1 MSEYS
6 KLNPLNRFVVG
17 LTGGIGSG
25 KSTAAKHFEKLGA
38 EVINADII
46 ARDSVSSGSHALLKI
61 KQHFGKKI
69 VDKKGNLERSKLREI
84 IFEDTSEKL
93 WLENLLHPIIREKII
108 LDINNAS
115 GCYVLLESPLL
126 FETNQYKLVNVVL
139 LIDVPEEMQII
150 RASQRD
156 KATMNEIKKIINTQM
171 PRSEKIKLS
180 TYIADNTKSED
191 DLKKQ
196 VDYYH
201 RKFSELAR
209 NSCNL

>member
-1 MSEYS
+1 M
-6 KLNPLNRFVVG
+6 NPFNRFVVG

-25 KSTAAKHFEKLGA
+25 KSTAAKYFEKLGA
-38 EVINADII
+38 KVINADVV
-46 ARDSVSSGSHALLKI
+46 ARDSVSPGSQALLKI
-61 KQHFGKKI
+61 RQHFGEKI
-69 VDKKGNLERSKLREI
+69 VNKNGRLDRSKLREI
-84 IFEDTSEKL
+84 IFDNTYEKL

-108 LDINNAS
+108 LDINNTS
-115 GCYVLLESPLL
+115 GSYVLLESPLL

-139 LIDVPEEMQII
+139 LIDVPEELQII

-156 KATMNEIKKIINTQM
+156 KSTSNEIKKIIKTQM
-171 PRSEKIKLS
+171 PRSEKIELS

-196 VDYYH
+196 VEYYH
-201 RKFSELAR
+201 KKFSELAR

>member
-1 MSEYS
+1 M
-6 KLNPLNRFVVG
+6 NPFNRFVVG

-25 KSTAAKHFEKLGA
+25 KSTAAKYFEKLGA
-38 EVINADII
+38 KVVNADVV
-46 ARDSVSSGSHALLKI
+46 ARDSVSSGSQALLKI
-61 KQHFGKKI
+61 RQHFGEKI
-69 VDKKGNLERSKLREI
+69 VDKKGKLDRSKLREI
-84 IFEDTSEKL
+84 IFDNTSEKL

-115 GCYVLLESPLL
+115 ESYVLLESPLL

-139 LIDVPEEMQII
+139 LIDVPEELQII

-156 KATMNEIKKIINTQM
+156 KSTSNEIKKIMKTQM
-171 PRSEKIKLS
+171 PRSEKIERS

-196 VDYYH
+196 VVYYH
-201 RKFSELAR
+201 KKFSALGR
-209 NSCNL
+209 NFCNL

>member
-1 MSEYS
+1 M
-6 KLNPLNRFVVG
+6 NPFNRFVVG

-25 KSTAAKHFEKLGA
+25 KSTAAKYFEKLGA
-38 EVINADII
+38 KVINADVV
-46 ARDSVSSGSHALLKI
+46 ARDSVSSGSQALLKI
-61 KQHFGKKI
+61 KQHFGEKI
-69 VDKKGNLERSKLREI
+69 VDKKGRLDRSKLREI
-84 IFEDTSEKL
+84 IFDNTSEKL
-93 WLENLLHPIIREKII
+93 WIENLLHPIIREKII

-115 GCYVLLESPLL
+115 GSYVLLESPLL

-139 LIDVPEEMQII
+139 LIDVPEELQII

-156 KATMNEIKKIINTQM
+156 KTTSNEIKKIIKTQM
-171 PRSEKIKLS
+171 PRSEKIELS

-196 VDYYH
+196 VEYYH
-201 RKFSELAR
+201 KKFIDLAR

>member
-1 MSEYS
+1 M
-6 KLNPLNRFVVG
+6 NPFNRFVVG

-25 KSTAAKHFEKLGA
+25 KSTAAKYFEKLGA
-38 EVINADII
+38 KVINADVV
-46 ARDSVSSGSHALLKI
+46 AKDSVSPGSQALLKI
-61 KQHFGKKI
+61 RQHFGEKI
-69 VDKKGNLERSKLREI
+69 VNKNGRLDRSKLREI
-84 IFEDTSEKL
+84 IFDNTSEKL
-93 WLENLLHPIIREKII
+93 WLEHLLHPIIREKII
-108 LDINNAS
+108 LDINNTS
-115 GCYVLLESPLL
+115 GSYVLLESPLL

-139 LIDVPEEMQII
+139 LIDVPEELQII

-156 KATMNEIKKIINTQM
+156 KSTSNEIKKIIKTQM

-196 VDYYH
+196 VEYYH
-201 RKFSELAR
+201 EKFSELAR

>member
-1 MSEYS
+1 LI
-6 KLNPLNRFVVG
+6 LNPFNRFVVG

-25 KSTAAKHFEKLGA
+25 KSTAAKYFEKLGA
-38 EVINADII
+38 KVINADVV
-46 ARDSVSSGSHALLKI
+46 ARDSVSSGSQALLKI
-61 KQHFGKKI
+61 RQHFGEKI
-69 VDKKGNLERSKLREI
+69 VDKKGKLDRSKLREI
-84 IFEDTSEKL
+84 IFDNTSEKL

-115 GCYVLLESPLL
+115 ESYVLLESPLL

-139 LIDVPEEMQII
+139 LIDVPEELQVI

-156 KATMNEIKKIINTQM
+156 KSTSNEIKKIIKTQM

-191 DLKKQ
+191 DLRNQ
-196 VDYYH
+196 VEYYH
-201 RKFSELAR
+201 KKFSELGR
-209 NSCNL
+209 SFCNL

>member
-1 MSEYS
+1 M
-6 KLNPLNRFVVG
+6 NPFNRFVVG

-25 KSTAAKHFEKLGA
+25 KSTAAKYFEKLGA
-38 EVINADII
+38 KVINADVV
-46 ARDSVSSGSHALLKI
+46 ARDSVSPGSQALFKI
-61 KQHFGKKI
+61 RQHFGEKI
-69 VDKKGNLERSKLREI
+69 VNKNGRLDRSKLREI
-84 IFEDTSEKL
+84 IFDNTSEKL

-108 LDINNAS
+108 LAINNTS
-115 GCYVLLESPLL
+115 GSYVLLESPLL

-139 LIDVPEEMQII
+139 LIDVPEELQII

-156 KATMNEIKKIINTQM
+156 KSTSNAIKKIIQTQM
-171 PRSEKIKLS
+171 PRSEKIELS

-196 VDYYH
+196 VEYYH
-201 RKFSELAR
+201 EKFSELAR

>member
-1 MSEYS
+1 M
-6 KLNPLNRFVVG
+6 NPFNRFVVG

-25 KSTAAKHFEKLGA
+25 KSTAAKYFEKLGA
-38 EVINADII
+38 KVINADVV
-46 ARDSVSSGSHALLKI
+46 ARDSVSSGSQALLKI
-61 KQHFGKKI
+61 RRHFGEKI
-69 VDKKGNLERSKLREI
+69 VDKKGKLDRSKLREI
-84 IFEDTSEKL
+84 IFDNTSEKL

-115 GCYVLLESPLL
+115 ESYVLLESPLL

-139 LIDVPEEMQII
+139 LIDVPEELQVI
-150 RASQRD
+150 RASHRD
-156 KATMNEIKKIINTQM
+156 KSTSNEIKKIIKTQM

-196 VDYYH
+196 VEFYH
-201 RKFSELAR
+201 KKFSELGT
-209 NSCNL
+209 NFCNL

>member
-38 EVINADII
+38 EVINADVI
-46 ARDSVSSGSHALLKI
+46 ARDSVSSGSQALLKI
-61 KQHFGKKI
+61 KRHFGEKI

>member
-1 MSEYS
+1 M
-6 KLNPLNRFVVG
+6 NPFNRFVVG

-25 KSTAAKHFEKLGA
+25 KSTAAKYFEKLGA
-38 EVINADII
+38 KVINADVV
-46 ARDSVSSGSHALLKI
+46 ARDSVSSGSQALLKI
-61 KQHFGKKI
+61 IQHFGEKI
-69 VDKKGNLERSKLREI
+69 VDKKGKLDRSKLREI
-84 IFEDTSEKL
+84 IFDNTSEKL

-115 GCYVLLESPLL
+115 ESYVLLESPLL

-139 LIDVPEEMQII
+139 LIDVPEELQVI

-156 KATMNEIKKIINTQM
+156 KSTSNEIKKIIKTQM

-191 DLKKQ
+191 DLRNQ
-196 VDYYH
+196 VEYYH
-201 RKFSELAR
+201 KKFSELGR
-209 NSCNL
+209 SFCNL

>member
-1 MSEYS
+1 M
-6 KLNPLNRFVVG
+6 NPFNRFVVG

-25 KSTAAKHFEKLGA
+25 KSTAAKYFEKLGA
-38 EVINADII
+38 KVINADVV
-46 ARDSVSSGSHALLKI
+46 ARDSVSPGSQALLKI
-61 KQHFGKKI
+61 RQHFGEKI
-69 VDKKGNLERSKLREI
+69 VNKNGRLDRSKLREI
-84 IFEDTSEKL
+84 IFDNTSEKL

-115 GCYVLLESPLL
+115 ESYVLLESPLL

-139 LIDVPEEMQII
+139 LIDVPEELQII

-156 KATMNEIKKIINTQM
+156 KSTSNEIKKIMKTQM
-171 PRSEKIKLS
+171 PRSEKIERS

-196 VDYYH
+196 VEYYH
-201 RKFSELAR
+201 EKFSELAR

>member
-1 MSEYS
+1 M
-6 KLNPLNRFVVG
+6 NPFNRFVVG

-25 KSTAAKHFEKLGA
+25 KSTAAKYFEKLGA
-38 EVINADII
+38 KVINADVV
-46 ARDSVSSGSHALLKI
+46 ARDSVSSGSHTLLKI
-61 KQHFGKKI
+61 RQHFGEKI
-69 VDKKGNLERSKLREI
+69 VDKKGKLDRSKLRKI
-84 IFEDTSEKL
+84 IFDNTSEKL

-115 GCYVLLESPLL
+115 ESYVLLESPLL

-139 LIDVPEEMQII
+139 LIDVPEELQVI

-156 KATMNEIKKIINTQM
+156 KSTSNEIKKIMKTQM

-201 RKFSELAR
+201 KKFSELGR
-209 NSCNL
+209 SFCVL

>member
-1 MSEYS
+1 M
-6 KLNPLNRFVVG
+6 NPFNRFVVG

-25 KSTAAKHFEKLGA
+25 KSTAAKYFEKLGA
-38 EVINADII
+38 KVINADVV
-46 ARDSVSSGSHALLKI
+46 ARDSVSSGSQALLKI
-61 KQHFGKKI
+61 RQHFGEKI
-69 VDKKGNLERSKLREI
+69 VDKKGKLDRSKLREI
-84 IFEDTSEKL
+84 IFDNTSEKL

-115 GCYVLLESPLL
+115 ESYVLLESPLL

-139 LIDVPEEMQII
+139 LIDVPEELQVI
-150 RASQRD
+150 RASHRD
-156 KATMNEIKKIINTQM
+156 KSTSNEIKKIIKTQM

-201 RKFSELAR
+201 KKFSELGR
-209 NSCNL
+209 NFCNL

>member
-1 MSEYS
+1 M
-6 KLNPLNRFVVG
+6 NPFNRFVVG

-25 KSTAAKHFEKLGA
+25 KSTAAKYFEKLGA
-38 EVINADII
+38 KVINADVV
-46 ARDSVSSGSHALLKI
+46 ARDSVSSGSQALLKI
-61 KQHFGKKI
+61 IQHFGEKI
-69 VDKKGNLERSKLREI
+69 VDKKGKLDRSKLREI
-84 IFEDTSEKL
+84 IFDNSSEKL

-115 GCYVLLESPLL
+115 ESYVLLESPLL

-139 LIDVPEEMQII
+139 LIDVPEELQVI

-156 KATMNEIKKIINTQM
+156 KSTSNEIKKIIKTQM

-196 VDYYH
+196 VKYYH
-201 RKFSELAR
+201 KKFSELGR
-209 NSCNL
+209 NFCNL

>member
-1 MSEYS
+1 M
-6 KLNPLNRFVVG
+6 NPFNRFVVG

-25 KSTAAKHFEKLGA
+25 KSTAAKYFEKLGA
-38 EVINADII
+38 KVINADVV
-46 ARDSVSSGSHALLKI
+46 ARDSVSSGSQALLKI
-61 KQHFGKKI
+61 IQHFGEKI
-69 VDKKGNLERSKLREI
+69 VDKKGKLDRSKLREI
-84 IFEDTSEKL
+84 IFDNSSEKL

-115 GCYVLLESPLL
+115 ESYVLLESPLL

-139 LIDVPEEMQII
+139 LIDVPEELQVI

-156 KATMNEIKKIINTQM
+156 KSTSNEIKKIIKTQM

-191 DLKKQ
+191 DLRNQ
-196 VDYYH
+196 VEYYH
-201 RKFSELAR
+201 KKFSELGR
-209 NSCNL
+209 SFCNL

>member
-1 MSEYS
+1 M
-6 KLNPLNRFVVG
+6 NPFNRFVVG

-25 KSTAAKHFEKLGA
+25 KSTAAKYFEKLGA
-38 EVINADII
+38 KVINADVV
-46 ARDSVSSGSHALLKI
+46 ARDSVSSGSHTLLKI
-61 KQHFGKKI
+61 RQHFGEKI
-69 VDKKGNLERSKLREI
+69 VDKKGKLDRSKLREI
-84 IFEDTSEKL
+84 IFDNTSEKL

-115 GCYVLLESPLL
+115 ESYVLLESPLL

-139 LIDVPEEMQII
+139 LIDVPEELQVI

-156 KATMNEIKKIINTQM
+156 KSTSNEIKKIMKTQM

-201 RKFSELAR
+201 KKFSALGR
-209 NSCNL
+209 NFCNL

>member
-1 MSEYS
+1 M
-6 KLNPLNRFVVG
+6 NPFNRFVVG

-25 KSTAAKHFEKLGA
+25 KSTAAKYFEKLGA
-38 EVINADII
+38 KVINADVV
-46 ARDSVSSGSHALLKI
+46 ARDSVSSGSQALLKI
-61 KQHFGKKI
+61 IQHFGEKI
-69 VDKKGNLERSKLREI
+69 VDKKGKLDRSKLREI
-84 IFEDTSEKL
+84 IFDNSSEKL

-115 GCYVLLESPLL
+115 ESYVLLESPLL
-126 FETNQYKLVNVVL
+126 FETNQHKMVNVVL
-139 LIDVPEEMQII
+139 LIDVPEELQVI

-156 KATMNEIKKIINTQM
+156 KSTSNEIKKIIKTQM

-180 TYIADNTKSED
+180 TYVADNTKSED

-196 VDYYH
+196 VEYYH
-201 RKFSELAR
+201 KKFSELAR